1 MAAELKANSL
11 WLSTPV
17 THIEQCKETSVCTV
31 RSANNAIFRA
41 KKVILSAA
49 TPLYR
54 KIEFT
59 PPLPAEKQRLAQ
71 ENILGY
77 YSKMIFVFEKPW
89 WRTAGFSGEIKAQDL
104 GPILFSVDS
113 SIPDDD
119 QWSISCFIV
128 GRRGL
133 EWSKL
138 SQEERY
144 SSAWSQLRSAFE
156 RVDLE
161 SWKIEVPEPINSL
174 EFEWSKQ
181 EFFQGGPCPM
191 SPPGLLSSVD
201 GAAVRKPFD
210 NVHFV
215 GTETA
220 LEWKG
225 YMEGAIRSGDRGAEE
240 VIAALRN

>member
-1 MAAELKANSL
+1 MGSL

-17 THIEQCKETSVCTV
+17 THIEQCPDTGVCTV
-31 RSANNAIFRA
+31 RSANRAVFLA
-41 KKVILSAA
+41 KKVILSVA
-49 TPLYR
+49 TPLYK
-54 KIEFT
+54 KIQFS
-59 PPLPAEKQRLAQ
+59 PPLPTEKQRLSQ

-77 YSKMIFVFEKPW
+77 YSKIIFVFEKPW
-89 WRTAGFSGEIKAQDL
+89 WRTAGLSGEIKAQDN
-104 GPILFSVDS
+104 GPILFSVDT

-128 GRRGL
+128 GGRGL
-133 EWSKL
+133 KWSQL

-156 RVDLE
+156 KVDLE
-161 SWKIEVPEPINSL
+161 SGKLNVPEPINTL
-174 EFEWSKQ
+174 EYEWSKQ
-181 EFFQGGPCPM
+181 EFFLGGPCPA
-191 SPPGLLSSVD
+191 SPPGLLSSID
-201 GAAVRKPFD
+201 GAALLKPFE

-225 YMEGAIRSGDRGAEE
+225 YMEGAIRSGDRGAAE
-240 VIAALRN
+240 VIAELQDKY

>member
-1 MAAELKANSL
+1 MGSL

-17 THIEQCKETSVCTV
+17 THIEQCPETGVCTV
-31 RSANNAIFRA
+31 KSANKAVFLAR
-41 KKVILSAA
+41 KVILSVA
-49 TPLYR
+49 TPLYS

-89 WRTAGFSGEIKAQDL
+89 WHTAGLSGEIKAQVQ
-104 GPILFSVDS
+104 GPVLFSVDTS
-113 SIPDDD
+113 VPDDE

-128 GRRGL
+128 GERGHK
-133 EWSKL
+133 WSQL

-156 RVDLE
+156 KANLG
-161 SWKIEVPEPINSL
+161 SGKLEVPEPINAL

-181 EFFQGGPCPM
+181 EFFLGGPCPA
-191 SPPGLLSSVD
+191 SPPGLLSSVE
-201 GAAVRKPFD
+201 GTAFRKPFE
-210 NVHFV
+210 NIHFV

-220 LEWKG
+220 LVWKG
-225 YMEGAIRSGDRGAEE
+225 YMEGAIRSGDRGAAE
-240 VIAALRN
+240 VIAALRDEH